1 MPEYNIYMDGLEE
14 YESYIE
20 VEDVHVD
27 MKRSLGSEK
36 QISVDPISLRDSV
49 SSPSGN
55 KAKEELDFFHLK
67 PPSAKPKFLSYSLPN
82 SATSSP
88 KFGMSNKKK
97 AKNHL
102 NQEDPI
108 LTVNNP
114 IYRQNSVALTN
125 LERLRE
131 IHLRRSK
138 SCGDGRASIPPE
150 DFDLWPPVKKS
161 NYLEGE
167 GKMVNKEKEA
177 ETMETYDEKFKCGA
191 LCLFLPGLGK
201 AKPIKARKTEPEG
214 EAEAEAETQAESGGL
229 QVMVVSKRV
238 SLEKFECGSWR
249 SSAILDDSE
258 TFNKDGS
265 SNLFYELPL
274 EMINCSSGG
283 SNHVDDTIS
292 PVTSAFVFDKDRKG
306 VLKKNSSRTTTTT
319 PKKKSPDS
327 SRHVRFSFSTSSPK
341 SLPES
346 PTSSCVTPRLLKA
359 RDDFNAFLEAQAA

>member
-1 MPEYNIYMDGLEE
+1 MPEYIYMDGHEE

-20 VEDVHVD
+20 VEDIHVQ

-49 SSPSGN
+49 SSSSSSGN
-55 KAKEELDFFHLK
+55 KAKEELDIFHLK

-88 KFGMSNKKK
+88 KFGMSNRKK

-108 LTVNNP
+108 VRVNNP

-150 DFDLWPPVKKS
+150 EFDLWPPVKKT
-161 NYLEGE
+161 NYLEDE
-167 GKMVNKEKEA
+167 GKMVNKEKDAEA
-177 ETMETYDEKFKCGA
+177 METYDGKFKCGA

-201 AKPIKARKTEPEG
+201 AKPIRARKTEPEP
-214 EAEAEAETQAESGGL
+214 EPDLKAETQAESGGL
-229 QVMVVSKRV
+229 QLMVVSKRV

-258 TFNKDGS
+258 GFNKDGS

-274 EMINCSSGG
+274 EMIHCSGG
-283 SNHVDDTIS
+283 GSGHVDDTNS
-292 PVTSAFVFDKDRKG
+292 PVTSGFVFDKDRKG
-306 VLKKNSSRTTTTT
+306 VLKKNSSRITT

-341 SLPES
+341 SHPAS

>member
-1 MPEYNIYMDGLEE
+1 MPECIYMDGFEE

-20 VEDVHVD
+20 VEDVHVQ
-27 MKRSLGSEK
+27 MKKSLGSEK

-49 SSPSGN
+49 SSVFSSGN
-55 KAKEELDFFHLK
+55 KAKEELDIFHLK
-67 PPSAKPKFLSYSLPN
+67 PPSKPKFLSYSLPN
-82 SATSSP
+82 SAASSP

-97 AKNHL
+97 VKNHL

-108 LTVNNP
+108 LTIKNP

-150 DFDLWPPVKKS
+150 EFDLWQPVKKS

-167 GKMVNKEKEA
+167 GKMVNKEKDA
-177 ETMETYDEKFKCGA
+177 EIMESYDEKFKCGA

-201 AKPIKARKTEPEG
+201 AKPIKARKTEPEL
-214 EAEAEAETQAESGGL
+214 EAEAEAQTESGGL

-258 TFNKDGS
+258 AFNKDGS

-274 EMINCSSGG
+274 EMIHCSGG
-283 SNHVDDTIS
+283 SAHVDDTNS

-306 VLKKNSSRTTTTT
+306 VLKKNSSRITT

-341 SLPES
+341 SQPAS

-359 RDDFNAFLEAQAA
+359 RDDFNALLEAQAA